1 VTPAGPHPPTAD
13 THLYIGFMTA
23 QLRLASIVFHHPPA
37 KEQAAMD
44 EPHRHTASAVVAT
57 TADGKAGA
65 ALVPLY
71 VSGVR
76 AELIQCLMRPV
87 GALGLVAVAGGVFA
101 GVRQRHGWAQLQVT
115 IEDAARISADQ
126 VLELAA
132 YLQQTTPEI
141 FARVGELVGS
151 QPALAGSLSAVL
163 LLHVLR
169 RARRR

>member
-1 VTPAGPHPPTAD
+1 
-13 THLYIGFMTA
+13 
-23 QLRLASIVFHHPPA
+23 
-37 KEQAAMD
+37 MD
-44 EPHRHTASAVVAT
+44 EPHRHTTSAAVAAT
-57 TADGKAGA
+57 TDGKAGA

-71 VSGVR
+71 VSGVFREAPAGFR
-76 AELIQCLMRPV
+76 AELIKCLMRPV